1 MFSPVLLQAVSA
13 RLRCGGGWQGGAP
26 QGLFQSEP
34 AGSGSRGSCPKSH
47 QRSTAWL
54 RTGAWAAL
62 CPSVLCPTHLVPS
75 TYDGECLCLEEM
87 GKYGVG
93 QDGWTPWQ
101 AWWSLFS
108 WGLKGGMRCAHEFG
122 GCLFLSLG
130 CLFLS
135 LGVLRLWLTEMD
147 REHICEKISKNGQA
161 REDGRSRLQWLCS
174 AGNSMMSEGE

>member
-1 MFSPVLLQAVSA
+1 
-13 RLRCGGGWQGGAP
+13 
-26 QGLFQSEP
+26 
-34 AGSGSRGSCPKSH
+34 
-47 QRSTAWL
+47 
-54 RTGAWAAL
+54 
-62 CPSVLCPTHLVPS
+62 
-75 TYDGECLCLEEM
+75 
-87 GKYGVG
+87 
-93 QDGWTPWQ
+93 
-101 AWWSLFS
+101 
-108 WGLKGGMRCAHEFG
+108 MRCAHEFG